1 MFHSYKSINEV
12 FSLYRRNRPISAVK
26 CKNGIYYIVV
36 TPKGSEMQNG
46 INVTF
51 RYVSSIPTLSMHF
64 HEMKMDLSMSKK
76 DLASFKAD
84 DIDSFLLLLPQV
96 TLKGFINVESMSY
109 YYVIDLSLI
118 HI

>member
-1 MFHSYKSINEV
+1 M
-12 FSLYRRNRPISAVK
+12 K

-36 TPKGSEMQNG
+36 TPKCSEIQNG

-51 RYVSSIPTLSMHF
+51 QYVSSIPTLSMHF

-96 TLKGFINVESMSY
+96 TLKGFINVESMSL
-109 YYVIDLSLI
+109 YYVIDSNWNELDEELNLSKPKSPGSKY
-118 HI
+118 